1 LKKQLQK
8 TTFAASFCYDKQK
21 NNLMKATACIFDLDG
36 VIVDTRKYHYKAW
49 KRLATAMTIDF
60 TEAENE
66 RLKGVSRMDSLNLIL
81 GWGNLEADEPTKDEL
96 ARRKNEWF
104 LEYLQEMTPKEILKG
119 VVPLL
124 RDIRKAGVKI
134 ALASP
139 SKNAIFMLDKIQL
152 LPYFD
157 AIVDGNNLLQNKP
170 DPALFLKAAHALGVS
185 PKTCMVF
192 ENTVTGIEA
201 GVSAGMRTVG
211 VGDAKILREADLVL
225 PDFEYITYNEI
236 AEALSM
242 NV

>member
-1 LKKQLQK
+1 MK
-8 TTFAASFCYDKQK
+8 T
-21 NNLMKATACIFDLDG
+21 TACIFDLDG

-81 GWGNLEADEPTKDEL
+81 GWGNLEADDETKIEL

-104 LEYLQEMTPKEILKG
+104 LEYLQEMTPRETLKG
-119 VVPLL
+119 MLPLL
-124 RDIRKAGVKI
+124 RDIRKAGIKI

-139 SKNAIFMLDKIQL
+139 SKNAIFMLEKIQL

-157 AIVDGNNLLQNKP
+157 AIIDGNSILKNKP
-170 DPALFLKAAHALGVS
+170 DPELCLKAANALNIS
-185 PKTCMVF
+185 PKNCMYF
-192 ENTVTGIEA
+192 DHTVAGIEA
-201 GVSAGMRTVG
+201 GVAAGMCTIG
-211 VGDAKILREADLVL
+211 VGDAKTLRDADLVI

-236 AEALSM
+236 AEALAINAS
-242 NV
+242 